1 MNIYITKI
9 NGLSLRNTFQY
20 IQNMTVDIAHQI
32 GCREM
37 GIYRYN
43 GNQESSESL
52 NSRIDGIISGINQG
66 DIVICQLPTGNG
78 LKFERELISHLRAYR
93 SRIAIFIHNF
103 ETLLHEKNI
112 LIT

>member
-78 LKFERELISHLRAYR
+78 FEFGSGFLNPFRANPNP
-93 SRIAIFIHNF
+93 IANF
-103 ETLLHEKNI
+103 
-112 LIT
+112 